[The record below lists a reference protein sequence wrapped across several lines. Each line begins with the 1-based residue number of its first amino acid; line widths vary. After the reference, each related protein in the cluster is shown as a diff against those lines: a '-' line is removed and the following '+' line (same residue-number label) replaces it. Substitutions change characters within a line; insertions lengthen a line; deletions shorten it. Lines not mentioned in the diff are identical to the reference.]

1 MAPGFDFG
9 GLALQGALQAKDGC
23 QEAVVFGFNLDLVHV
38 HVQAVLMPM
47 CLSLVVVDVDV
58 MFLEEASRNGVDLG
72 VGRRV
77 GALDVVSGQI
87 E

>member
-1 MAPGFDFG
+1 
-9 GLALQGALQAKDGC
+9 
-23 QEAVVFGFNLDLVHV
+23 
-38 HVQAVLMPM
+38 MPM